1 MRSSKLKKLA
11 SFGLVAILSIGITAG
26 CGATGGSEEG
36 ADTTSAAL
44 SGKITIKGSDT
55 LLPLAQR
62 LAEEFMAI
70 NPDVMISVTG
80 GGSGVGIAALIDG
93 TTDIADASRAIK
105 DEEKTQAE
113 TKGISPVENK
123 IADDGLSVIVN
134 PKLGITQL
142 TVAQVKDIYTGKVK
156 NWSEVGGPDLQ
167 IVAIARDNSSG
178 TYTYFKEEVLADEEY
193 RADALTEPSN
203 GNIVKNVGQT
213 EGAIGYVGLAY
224 LNDSVVALGIA
235 TEDGGA
241 YVIPSVA
248 TVQDGSYPIS
258 RPLFMYTNGEPAD
271 VLKAFIDY
279 AVSAD
284 GQKIVEEIGFIP
296 QQ

>member
-1 MRSSKLKKLA
+1 MKSSMLKKLA

-26 CGATGGSEEG
+26 CGASGGSEEG
-36 ADTTSAAL
+36 ADTSATL

-113 TKGISPVENK
+113 EKGISPVENK
-123 IADDGLSVIVN
+123 VADDGLSVIVN

-142 TVAQVKDIYTGKVK
+142 TIAQVKDIYTGKVK

-167 IVAIARDNSSG
+167 VVAITRDNSSG
-178 TYTYFKEEVLADEEY
+178 TYTYFKEEVLDDEEY

-235 TEDGGA
+235 SEDGGA
-241 YVIPSVA
+241 YVKPSVA